1 MSRYTNTH
9 SIYQF
14 RRSGAPPS
22 VLPIRD
28 DTYDIRLQALA
39 PGLDVHCG
47 KTSSDYGAET
57 Y

>member
-1 MSRYTNTH
+1 MLNIV
-9 SIYQF
+9 SIGQF

-39 PGLDVHCG
+39 PGLDIHCG
-47 KTSSDYGAET
+47 KTNPELGAET